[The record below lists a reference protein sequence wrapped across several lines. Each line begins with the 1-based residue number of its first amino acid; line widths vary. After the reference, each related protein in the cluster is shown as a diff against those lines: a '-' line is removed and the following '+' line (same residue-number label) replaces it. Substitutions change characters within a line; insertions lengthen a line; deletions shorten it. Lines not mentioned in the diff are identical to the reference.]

1 MNFSKLFFVL
11 CSVVCLALRVFL
23 IFNNNINPATGFFAG
38 GDFAVSF
45 YNTFLFMCMGIIILY
60 GLFKSNPTHFKV
72 KNPIIFGLSSTLCGI
87 VILAVTAREFLG
99 VTQTIFSYVNPE
111 IYIQDNVLHIIYEIS
126 KLFLGIASGATFISF
141 SISNNTLFRHSGLL
155 LCPSIWTFLYSLQQF
170 KSYPQIA
177 DMSDRV
183 LWFLTIVFFCLNMI
197 GEARIFRTINTKKG
211 MKYVNAYGYSC
222 ALCGFVLLF
231 GQLFTLNRV
240 ATLDITQYFLAGA
253 MALQAFVSAQS
264 ISSEEGIFINKN

>member
-1 MNFSKLFFVL
+1 MNFSKLFFAL
-11 CSVVCLALRVFL
+11 GGIVCLALRIFL

-38 GDFAVSF
+38 GNFSVSF
-45 YNTFLFMCMGIIILY
+45 YNTFLALCLVIIVLY

-72 KNPIIFGLSSTLCGI
+72 KNPLIFGISSALCGI
-87 VILAVTAREFLG
+87 VILAVSAREFLG
-99 VTQTIFSYVNPE
+99 VVQTIFSYVSPE
-111 IYIQDNVLHIIYEIS
+111 IYIKDSLLYIVYEIFR
-126 KLFLGIASGATFISF
+126 LFLGIASAATFISF
-141 SISNNTLFRHSGLL
+141 SISNNTFFRHSGLL
-155 LCPSIWTFLYSLQQF
+155 LCPSIWTFLYALQQF

-183 LWFLTIVFFCLNMI
+183 LWFLTIGFFCLNML
-197 GEARIFRTINTKKG
+197 GEARIFRSLNSKKG

-231 GQLFTLNRV
+231 SQLITLQRV
-240 ATLDITQYFLAGA
+240 ATLDISQYVLAGA
-253 MALQAFVSAQS
+253 MAFQALISAQS